1 MAENNQN
8 QQQQQFRCTG
18 DCLTCRAIND
28 RKTQWQ
34 YCAAQFSYNALR
46 MMQQVLETVNVIA
59 DDVVDLKDKISA
71 IQNSEAMVFDPN
83 AQPEPT
89 APAQAPEPPIAQ

>member
-1 MAENNQN
+1 MANQN

-18 DCLTCRAIND
+18 DCLNCRAIND
-28 RKTQWQ
+28 RKVQWQ
-34 YCAAQFSYNALR
+34 YCASQHAYKVLR
-46 MMQQVLETVNVIA
+46 MMQQVMETVNVIA

-83 AQPEPT
+83 AQPEPPAPIPPT
-89 APAQAPEPPIAQ
+89 AQ